1 MMFERWKMIDNKVL
15 VVLLIESGV
24 LYIYIYIYLK
34 SNIIYFN

>member
-24 LYIYIYIYLK
+24 IYIYIYIY
-34 SNIIYFN
+34 IF

>member
-24 LYIYIYIYLK
+24 LYIYIYIYFFFLK
-34 SNIIYFN
+34 AT